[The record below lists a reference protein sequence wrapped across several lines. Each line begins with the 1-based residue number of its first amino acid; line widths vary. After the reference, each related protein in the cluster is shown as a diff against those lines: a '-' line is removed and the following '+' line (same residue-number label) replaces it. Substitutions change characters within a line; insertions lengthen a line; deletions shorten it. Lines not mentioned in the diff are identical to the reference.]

1 TSNPLVG
8 GSNPP
13 RRTIFSVD
21 MPKNLPYQGLSGWW
35 IMILKMQYIPYTP
48 RIYFRRPTG
57 RPSLENFFI
66 AL

>member
-1 TSNPLVG
+1 
-8 GSNPP
+8 
-13 RRTIFSVD
+13 